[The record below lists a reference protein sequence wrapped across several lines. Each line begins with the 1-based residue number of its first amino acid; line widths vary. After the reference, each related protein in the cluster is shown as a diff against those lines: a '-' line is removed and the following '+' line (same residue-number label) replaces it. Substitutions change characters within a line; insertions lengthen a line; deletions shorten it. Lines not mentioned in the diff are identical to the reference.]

1 MDQNQSCNTQCST
14 SNECCSV
21 KTDVVSKE
29 TVNHITE
36 LSDVPTSGKVVID
49 FFADWCGPCQ
59 KLGPHFLEF
68 SKKYPNISFL
78 KVNTD
83 KAEELAT
90 HYEVSALPT
99 ILFIKDG
106 DVISIIKG
114 FNLDKIESELKELN
128 NS

>member
-1 MDQNQSCNTQCST
+1 MDQNQCNT
-14 SNECCSV
+14 SNECCSENKCV
-21 KTDVVSKE
+21 TSKE
-29 TVNHITE
+29 TVTYITE
-36 LSDVPTSGKVVID
+36 LSDVPQTGKVIID
-49 FFADWCGPCQ
+49 FYADWCGPCQ
-59 KLGPHFLEF
+59 KLGPHFLEY
-68 SKKYPNISFL
+68 SKKYLNISFL
-78 KVNTD
+78 KVDTD

-114 FNLDKIESELKELN
+114 FNLDKIKSELEELN

>member
-1 MDQNQSCNTQCST
+1 MDQSCKPQCNT
-14 SNECCSV
+14 NDNCCSENKCV
-21 KTDVVSKE
+21 TSKE
-29 TVNHITE
+29 TVSYVSN
-36 LSDVPTSGKVVID
+36 LSDVPKSGKVIID
-49 FFADWCGPCQ
+49 FYADWCGPCQ

-83 KAEELAT
+83 NAEELAT

-114 FNLDKIESELKELN
+114 FNLDKMKSELEELN

>member
-1 MDQNQSCNTQCST
+1 MDQNESCLGDGSCNSSSDQCCST
-14 SNECCSV
+14 
-21 KTDVVSKE
+21 TSKE
-29 TVNHITE
+29 TVLHITE
-36 LSDVPTSGKVVID
+36 LSDVPKTGKVVID

-68 SKKYPNISFL
+68 SKNYANITFL

-114 FNLDKIESELKELN
+114 FNLDKIKSELDELK